1 MIMHKKFIRFHIGLR
16 TIKTTVAIIIAM
28 VLVHFHGTTD
38 SKYIFAMLGAM
49 GAMEHTFRESVE
61 ACLTQVVGVL
71 MGAVLSLLLLALPI
85 HPMFQCAI
93 GILLTITL
101 YNRLGIRFSPS
112 LPCMLIVIMCTSAGI
127 RPIPYAMN
135 RFWDTAIG
143 LSVGMIINTLVF
155 PYDNSRRIRAIV
167 ESLDKEVLAFFEEIF
182 DGDSILPDDRA
193 LIRKIDELEAQLGIF
208 SRQKFWIHPRRQ
220 GRRLAQFR
228 QCGIYARQLVSH
240 MGVLCHL
247 QTVGI
252 LNDENRQ
259 QLLEEGANIRDK
271 RKLELLQEADVVVN
285 YHVAQVLRLRG
296 ELLEVLKKEK

>member
-1 MIMHKKFIRFHIGLR
+1 
-16 TIKTTVAIIIAM
+16 
-28 VLVHFHGTTD
+28 
-38 SKYIFAMLGAM
+38 
-49 GAMEHTFRESVE
+49 
-61 ACLTQVVGVL
+61 
-71 MGAVLSLLLLALPI
+71 
-85 HPMFQCAI
+85 
-93 GILLTITL
+93 
-101 YNRLGIRFSPS
+101 
-112 LPCMLIVIMCTSAGI
+112 MLIVIMCTSEGI

-240 MGVLCHL
+240 MEVLCHL